1 VIETIKEQNMTL
13 CARDIMVTSFDKID
27 ENAPIEKAIQMI
39 SNGKVRQTGHKTV
52 SIMVTDDYQN
62 LVGVITMFDILFHL
76 RPVFLNYGIDGDQ
89 LPWRG
94 QLDNFIR
101 DLKGKK
107 VKQVMSTEVMV
118 AALDEHIMVLLD
130 RMIKNKYRRLPV
142 LENNKPIGVVYISD
156 VYYKLFQC

>member
-1 VIETIKEQNMTL
+1 MTL
-13 CARDIMVTSFDKID
+13 CAKDIMVTTFDKID

-39 SNGKVRQTGHKTV
+39 SHGKIRQTGHRTV
-52 SIMVTDDYQN
+52 SLMVTDFYDS
-62 LVGVITMFDILFHL
+62 LVGVITMFDILYHL
-76 RPVFLNYGIDGDQ
+76 RPAFLNYGIDGDQ

-94 QLDNFIR
+94 QLDNFIQ
-101 DLKGKK
+101 DLKAKK
-107 VKQVMSTEVMV
+107 VKQVMSTDVMG

-156 VYYKLFQC
+156 IYYKLFY

>member
-1 VIETIKEQNMTL
+1 MTL

-27 ENAPIEKAIQMI
+27 ENAPIEKAIRMI
-39 SNGKVRQTGHKTV
+39 SNGKVRQTGHRTV
-52 SIMVTDDYQN
+52 SLMVTDYYDN
-62 LVGVITMFDILFHL
+62 LVGVITMFDILYHL
-76 RPVFLNYGIDGDQ
+76 RPAFLNYGIDGDQ

-94 QLDNFIR
+94 QLNKFI
-101 DLKGKK
+101 DVLKEKK
-107 VKQVMSTEVMV
+107 VKQVMSTDVMG

-156 VYYKLFQC
+156 IYYRLF